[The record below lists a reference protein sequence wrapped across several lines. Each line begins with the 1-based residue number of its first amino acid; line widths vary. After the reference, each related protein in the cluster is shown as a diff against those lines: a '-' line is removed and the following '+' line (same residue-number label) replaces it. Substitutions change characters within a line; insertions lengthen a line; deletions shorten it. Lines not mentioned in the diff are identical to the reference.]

1 MSTEQKQ
8 RAIFSKNL
16 RRIMK
21 ARQKTQSDLV
31 IELCLNKATVSTWC
45 SGKKMP
51 RMGTI
56 QKLANYFGV
65 NKSDLIEDLE
75 ESPDNILPIRFKKIP
90 LLGEIAAGE
99 PIFADQEYGAY
110 VTADEDLNADFALRV
125 RGDSMYPKILDGDT
139 VFIRKQATVE
149 NGQIAAVIIEDDATL
164 KRVYI
169 NEDTITLISENA
181 DYAPF
186 SYRIGEENIRILGR
200 AVALTRKV

>member
-1 MSTEQKQ
+1 MSDNFSYKIKKLRADKEMTLEQVADIVGVGKSTV
-8 RAIFSKNL
+8 RKWETGMIANL
-16 RRIMK
+16 RRDKIASLAK
-21 ARQKTQSDLV
+21 ALGITPAYL
-31 IELCLNKATVSTWC
+31 
-45 SGKKMP
+45 
-51 RMGTI
+51 MGW
-56 QKLANYFGV
+56 
-65 NKSDLIEDLE
+65 EE

-110 VTADEDLNADFALRV
+110 VTAGEDLNADFALRV
-125 RGDSMYPKILDGDT
+125 KGDSMYPKILDGDT
-139 VFIRKQATVE
+139 VFIRKQPTVE

-186 SYRIGEENIRILGR
+186 SYKIGEENIRILGR
-200 AVALTRKV
+200 AVALTRRV

>member
-1 MSTEQKQ
+1 MSDNFSYKIKKLRADKEMTLEQVADIVGVGKSTV
-8 RAIFSKNL
+8 RKWETGMIANL
-16 RRIMK
+16 RRDKIASLAK
-21 ARQKTQSDLV
+21 ALGTTPAYL
-31 IELCLNKATVSTWC
+31 
-45 SGKKMP
+45 
-51 RMGTI
+51 MGW
-56 QKLANYFGV
+56 
-65 NKSDLIEDLE
+65 EE

-110 VTADEDLNADFALRV
+110 VTAGEDLNADFALRV
-125 RGDSMYPKILDGDT
+125 KGDSMYPKILDGDT
-139 VFIRKQATVE
+139 VFIRKQPTVE

-186 SYRIGEENIRILGR
+186 SYKIGEENIRILGR
-200 AVALTRKV
+200 AVALTRRV